1 MTKDP
6 FSRFLSSIVMGF
18 LGPNKKSSII
28 RLRGKSV
35 IVQFIQ
41 MSSWDEV
48 SHNGQGL
55 LRNVMT
61 PQTMKNS
68 YSFAMLKDVDASFDT
83 LKLSTNLNIRNMI
96 LMKTMQLLTT
106 FP

>member
-1 MTKDP
+1 
-6 FSRFLSSIVMGF
+6 
-18 LGPNKKSSII
+18 
-28 RLRGKSV
+28 
-35 IVQFIQ
+35 

-61 PQTMKNS
+61 PQIMKNS
-68 YSFAMLKDVDASFDT
+68 YSFAMLKDDGVPFDT
-83 LKLSTNLNIRNMI
+83 LNLSTNLNIRNMI
-96 LMKTMQLLTT
+96 LMKKMQLLTT